1 VDLSERRY
9 AGFHEFV
16 ATRGPALVRTAY
28 LLVGDHQLAE
38 DLVQSA
44 LVRVLRHWRRIARDN
59 PEAYIRRTIYHLH
72 LTWRRRR
79 PPPRRARWPA
89 VRRAQGG

>member
-44 LVRVLRHWRRIARDN
+44 LVRVLRHWRRIARDS

-72 LTWRRRR
+72 LTWWWRR
-79 PPPRRARWPA
+79 PPPVVP
-89 VRRAQGG
+89 GGPLSAGPRGG